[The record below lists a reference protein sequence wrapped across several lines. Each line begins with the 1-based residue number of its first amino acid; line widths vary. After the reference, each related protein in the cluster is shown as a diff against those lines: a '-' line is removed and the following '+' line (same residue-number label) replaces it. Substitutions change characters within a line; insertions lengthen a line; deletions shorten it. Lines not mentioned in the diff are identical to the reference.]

1 MPPSGAW
8 VYCSCGHIV
17 PEHGPDGRC
26 RGESAS
32 EWPCDCTSLDLDD
45 DEPSTTI

>member
-45 DEPSTTI
+45 EGEVR